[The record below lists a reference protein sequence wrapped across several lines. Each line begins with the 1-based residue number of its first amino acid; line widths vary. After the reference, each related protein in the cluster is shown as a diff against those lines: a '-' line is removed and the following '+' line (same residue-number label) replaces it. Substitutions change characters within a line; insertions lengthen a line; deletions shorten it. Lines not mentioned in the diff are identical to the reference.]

1 MAANYAS
8 ANEGQIMHLMWL
20 GIAIAGTVAYHIV
33 LKLTPAGANPYLSL
47 AVSYAVVTVAF
58 AGVYLV
64 APGPAPLKTS
74 MAALDW
80 TALGLGVAIV
90 FLDLALLMLYRVGVD
105 LSLVQPITQS
115 AGALA
120 LLLVG
125 VAFFKDKLSA
135 ANIAGI
141 ALCMV
146 GFWLISRK

>member
-1 MAANYAS
+1 M
-8 ANEGQIMHLMWL
+8 QMMWL
-20 GIAIAGTVAYHIV
+20 AVAIAGTVAYHIV

-47 AVSYAVVTVAF
+47 AVSYAVVTVGF
-58 AGVYLV
+58 AAVYLA
-64 APGPAPLKTS
+64 APGAAPLKTS
-74 MAALDW
+74 LAALNW

-90 FLDLALLMLYRVGVD
+90 FLDLALLMLYRGGFD